1 MYFHF
6 ASSFIP
12 LRSIMFRCFV
22 LVLLVV
28 AASAFAPLRSTI
40 HSLTAANLAVGEV
53 APDFELESTTT
64 KKAVKLSQFKG
75 KKPVVV
81 FFYPNDNS
89 PGCTKE
95 ACAFEKKAPDFKK
108 LGAEVIGISKGKAE
122 DKQKF
127 INDNNLNSMTL
138 CIDSDDAT
146 RKSWKVPKA
155 LFGAFPGRVTYVLD
169 KTGKC
174 VSVYDDLAKAEL
186 HPDKALEALSNMQ
199 GGAKKG
205 VFSF

>member
-1 MYFHF
+1 M
-6 ASSFIP
+6 
-12 LRSIMFRCFV
+12 
-22 LVLLVV
+22 
-28 AASAFAPLRSTI
+28 
-40 HSLTAANLAVGEV
+40 
-53 APDFELESTTT
+53 
-64 KKAVKLSQFKG
+64 
-75 KKPVVV
+75 

-186 HPDKALEALSNMQ
+186 HPDKALEALSSIQ

-205 VFSF
+205 LFSF